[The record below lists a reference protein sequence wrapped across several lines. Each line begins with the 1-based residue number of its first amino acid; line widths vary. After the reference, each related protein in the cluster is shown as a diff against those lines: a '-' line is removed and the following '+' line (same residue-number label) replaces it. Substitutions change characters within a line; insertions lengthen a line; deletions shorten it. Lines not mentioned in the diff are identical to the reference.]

1 MILNNISD
9 KIVFSLLKNIDYGQL
24 EIRTPSNTLL
34 NFGDPQSK
42 LKADMTIKNPAF
54 NYNLIKGG
62 SIAFAECYMRD
73 EFETSNLSNLI
84 ELTARNIKIVHKFSG
99 VFDFPLFNYIKNKII
114 KNTKG
119 RSKEN
124 IAKHYDLGNE
134 FFSLWLDNTLTY
146 SSAIFDEQNKD
157 LSSAQNNK
165 YQKLINLMRPNH
177 GDKVL
182 EIGCGWGGFAEYL
195 GKNYD
200 VKLDCITIS
209 KKTV

>member
-9 KIVFSLLKNIDYGQL
+9 KIVFSLLKNIDYGHL

-34 NFGDPQSK
+34 NFGDAQSK

-62 SIAFAECYMRD
+62 SVAFAECYMRD

-119 RSKEN
+119 RPKKILQN
-124 IAKHYDLGNE
+124 IMILE
-134 FFSLWLDNTLTY
+134 MSFFLY
-146 SSAIFDEQNKD
+146 
-157 LSSAQNNK
+157 
-165 YQKLINLMRPNH
+165 
-177 GDKVL
+177 G
-182 EIGCGWGGFAEYL
+182 
-195 GKNYD
+195 
-200 VKLDCITIS
+200 
-209 KKTV
+209 